1 MQKKARVCY
10 NHRMIVR
17 GDIPKEVQHIAD
29 TLESRGFEAYLV
41 GGCVRDLLLGKKP
54 KDWDVTTS
62 AHPTEI
68 ESLFPETYLNND
80 YGTVGVVNK
89 DTEDSTLRVVEVT
102 PYRTESE
109 YSDARRPDSVQFGVS
124 LEDDLKRRD
133 FTVNA
138 IAYRLKG
145 ETLVD
150 NFSGEEDMKRKRL
163 RAVGNPTE
171 RFREDALRM
180 MRAVRLSVELEFVI
194 ESETM
199 AAITENRTNL
209 GRISK
214 ERIRDEFSRI
224 LESKQPM
231 QGIVL
236 LEKLGLLEFIAPDLL
251 RGIGVEQNQAHK
263 YDVYEHLLRTMQHGA
278 DKDWVFDVRL
288 AGLFHDISK
297 PETRRW
303 SKEKNDWTFHGH
315 EVVGAKVTKKAL
327 EALRFPKDRI
337 DKIVK
342 LVRWHM
348 FFSDPDQVT
357 LSAVR
362 RTVANVG
369 PEHIWELLQLR
380 RCDRIGTGRPKEQPF
395 RLRKYTAMV
404 EEALRDPISV
414 KMLKIDG
421 SKIMEISGEK
431 PGPKLGHT
439 LHALLE
445 EVLDDPGKNTAEYL
459 ESRAKELMNMSEK
472 ELAILGE
479 QGRTKLEAEEKAAVA
494 ELHKKHKVD

>member
-1 MQKKARVCY
+1 M
-10 NHRMIVR
+10 HMIVR
-17 GDIPKEVQHIAD
+17 SEIPLEVQHVAD

-41 GGCVRDLLLGKKP
+41 GGCVRDLLIGKTP
-54 KDWDVTTS
+54 KDWDITTN

-68 ESLFPETYLNND
+68 ESIFPDTYTNND
-80 YGTVGVVNK
+80 FGTVGVVNK
-89 DTEDSTLRVVEVT
+89 ETLDETLKIVEVT

-109 YSDARRPDSVQFGVS
+109 YSDARRPDSVEFGVS
-124 LEDDLKRRD
+124 LEKDLERRD

-138 IAYRLKG
+138 IAYRLKH
-145 ETLVD
+145 EQIVD
-150 NFSGEEDMKRKRL
+150 PFGGADDIKKKRL
-163 RAVGNPTE
+163 RAVGKATE

-180 MRAVRLSVELEFVI
+180 MRAVRLAVELDFVI
-194 ESETM
+194 EGDTM
-199 AAITENRTNL
+199 TAITENQSNL

-214 ERIRDEFSRI
+214 ERIRDEFIRI
-224 LESKQPM
+224 LDSKQPM
-231 QGIVL
+231 QGIVF
-236 LEKLGLLEFIAPDLL
+236 LEKLGLLPYVAPDLL
-251 RGIGVEQNQAHK
+251 RGIGVEQNQAHA
-263 YDVYEHLLRTMQHGA
+263 YDVYEHLLRTMQHAA
-278 DKDWVFDVRL
+278 DKDWDFDIRL

-315 EVVGAKVTKKAL
+315 EVVGARVARKAL
-327 EALRFPKDRI
+327 QELKFPKEKIDRI
-337 DKIVK
+337 IT
-342 LVRWHM
+342 LIRWHM

-362 RTVANVG
+362 RTIANVG
-369 PEHIWELLQLR
+369 KENIWDLLKLR

-421 SKIMEISGEK
+421 SRIMEITGEK

-445 EVLDDPGKNTAEYL
+445 EVLDDPLKNTSEYM
-459 ESRAKELMNMSEK
+459 EKRAQELMALPIPELITLGEKGRSTLEK
-472 ELAILGE
+472 E
-479 QGRTKLEAEEKAAVA
+479 EAEAVA
-494 ELHKKHKVD
+494 ELHKKHNVD

>member
-1 MQKKARVCY
+1 
-10 NHRMIVR
+10 MIVR
-17 GDIPKEVQHIAD
+17 SEIPKEVQHVAD

-41 GGCVRDLLLGKKP
+41 GGCVRDLLVGKVP
-54 KDWDVTTS
+54 KDWDITTN

-68 ESLFPETYLNND
+68 ESLFPETYLNNE

-89 DTEDSTLRVVEVT
+89 ETEDNTLKVVEVT

-109 YSDARRPDSVQFGVS
+109 YSDARRPDSVEFGVS
-124 LEDDLKRRD
+124 LAEDLKRRD

-138 IAYRLKG
+138 IAYRLKD
-145 ETLVD
+145 ETIVD
-150 NFSGEEDMKRKRL
+150 LFGGEEDIKHKRL

-171 RFREDALRM
+171 RFGEDALRM
-180 MRAVRLSVELEFVI
+180 MRAVRLSVELGFVI
-194 ESETM
+194 EGETM
-199 AAITENRTNL
+199 NAISENALNL

-214 ERIRDEFSRI
+214 ERIRDEFI
-224 LESKQPM
+224 KMLNSKQPM
-231 QGIVL
+231 QGVVL
-236 LEKLGLLEFIAPDLL
+236 LEKLSLLQFVAPDLL
-251 RGIGVEQNQAHK
+251 RGIGVEQNQAHA
-263 YDVYEHLLRTMQHGA
+263 YDVYEHLLRTMQHAA
-278 DKDWVFDVRL
+278 DKDWDFDIRL

-315 EVVGAKVTKKAL
+315 EVVGAKVAKKAL
-327 EALRFPKDRI
+327 HDLKFSREKIERI
-337 DKIVK
+337 VTLI
-342 LVRWHM
+342 RWHM
-348 FFSDPDQVT
+348 FFSDPAQIT

-362 RTVANVG
+362 RTIANVG
-369 PEHIWELLQLR
+369 KENIWDLLKLR

-421 SKIMEISGEK
+421 SRIMELTAER
-431 PGPKLGHT
+431 PGKKLGDT
-439 LHALLE
+439 LSALLE
-445 EVLDDPGKNTAEYL
+445 EVLEDPLKNTSEYL
-459 ESRAKELMNMSEK
+459 EKRALELMKMGNM
-472 ELAILGE
+472 ELAALGE
-479 QGRTKLEAEEKAAVA
+479 QGRKKKEEEEAEAVA

>member
-1 MQKKARVCY
+1 
-10 NHRMIVR
+10 MIVR
-17 GDIPKEVQHIAD
+17 SEIPKEVQHVAD
-29 TLESRGFEAYLV
+29 TLENRGFEAYLV
-41 GGCVRDLLLGKKP
+41 GGCVRDLLLGRKP
-54 KDWDVTTS
+54 HDWDITTD

-68 ESLFPETYLNND
+68 ESLFPDTYSNNE

-89 DTEDSTLRVVEVT
+89 DTEDPTLTVIEVT

-109 YSDARRPDSVQFGVS
+109 YSDGRRPDSVSFGVS
-124 LEDDLKRRD
+124 LEEDLKRRD

-138 IAYRLKG
+138 IAYRLKD
-145 ETLVD
+145 EKTVD
-150 NFSGEEDMKRKRL
+150 LFNGEEDIVAKRL

-171 RFREDALRM
+171 RFAEDALRM
-180 MRAVRLSVELEFVI
+180 MRAVRLAVRLDFTI
-194 ESETM
+194 EGDTM
-199 AAITENRTNL
+199 NAIAANAANL

-214 ERIRDEFSRI
+214 ERIRDEFVKM

-231 QGIVL
+231 QGIIF
-236 LEKLGLLEFIAPDLL
+236 LEKLGLLPYVAPDLL
-251 RGIGVEQNQAHK
+251 RGIGVAQNQAHAF
-263 YDVYEHLLRTMQHGA
+263 DVYEHLLRTMQHGA
-278 DKDWVFDVRL
+278 DKDWDFDIRL

-327 EALRFPKDRI
+327 QDLKFPREQIDRI
-337 DKIVK
+337 VT

-348 FFSDPDQVT
+348 FFSDPEQIT

-362 RTVANVG
+362 RTIANVG
-369 PEHIWELLQLR
+369 KENIWDLLKLR

-414 KMLKIDG
+414 KMLTVDG
-421 SKIMEISGEK
+421 SRIMELTGER
-431 PGPKLGHT
+431 PGKKLGDT
-439 LHALLE
+439 LNALLE
-445 EVLDDPGKNTAEYL
+445 EVLDDPTKNTTEYM
-459 ESRAKELMNMSEK
+459 EQRAVELMKLPET
-472 ELAILGE
+472 ELALLGDA
-479 QGRTKLEAEEKAAVA
+479 GKAKRNAEEAAEIA
-494 ELHKKHKVD
+494 ELQKKHKV